1 MTSCHKGV
9 KVETMKTRIKHNI
22 LMEPQIEGSERH
34 LIEEVIPMTEY
45 EELQK
50 IRAKKLKE
58 MLKKTQKQRT
68 EGVITLTFAS
78 FDKFLENT
86 NLPVLVDFW
95 AEWCMPCR
103 IMAPVMKELALDYE
117 GKALFAKINVDENPE
132 VASRYNI
139 MSIPHF
145 LIFRN
150 GRPAER
156 IVGAVGRGPMEE
168 ALKKHL

>member
-1 MTSCHKGV
+1 
-9 KVETMKTRIKHNI
+9 MKTRIKHNI
-22 LMEPQIEGSERH
+22 LMAPQIEGSERH
-34 LIEEVIPMTEY
+34 LMEEMIPMTED

-50 IRAKKLKE
+50 IRTKKLKE
-58 MLKKTQKQRT
+58 RLGKTQLHRT
-68 EGVITLTFAS
+68 DGVITLKFAS

-139 MSIPHF
+139 MRASAHF
-145 LIFRN
+145 TTLRD

-156 IVGAVGRGPMEE
+156 IVGVVGRGPMEE
-168 ALKKHL
+168 VLKKHL

>member
-1 MTSCHKGV
+1 
-9 KVETMKTRIKHNI
+9 MKTRIKHNI
-22 LMEPQIEGSERH
+22 LMAPQIEGSERH
-34 LIEEVIPMTEY
+34 LIEEVIRVTED
-45 EELQK
+45 EGLQK

-58 MLKKTQKQRT
+58 MLEKTQKQRT

-86 NLPVLVDFW
+86 NLPVLIDFW

-103 IMAPVMKELALDYE
+103 IMAPVMKELAFDYE

-145 LIFRN
+145 IIFRN